1 MKKIEAYK
9 TSDGKVFEDEN
20 LALEH
25 EKSIAETSAI
35 MELVERECYNGM
47 NKTEIAR
54 FIREYKGE
62 LVSIFGA

>member
-9 TSDGKVFEDEN
+9 TTDGKVFEDEN

-25 EKSIAETSAI
+25 EKSIAEVSAI
-35 MELVERECYNGM
+35 TELVERECYTGM

-54 FIREYKGE
+54 FIIEYKKE
-62 LVSIFGA
+62 LVSILEV